1 MRVRAKDSDG
11 NSIRIKAENNLL
23 AQALE
28 HEIDHLNGI
37 LYLDRL
43 GDPRSIWEL
52 AAIEDEASAANDE
65 ETSLSP
71 I

>member
-1 MRVRAKDSDG
+1 MAGKE
-11 NSIRIKAENNLL
+11 IRT
-23 AQALE
+23 QVPQGRQRGQDVE

-43 GDPRSIWEL
+43 VDPSSIWEL
-52 AAIEDEASAANDE
+52 SGIESETSHSKDE